1 MGRRR
6 SRRTEIF
13 QRSQQRRL
21 APSIPVAMITLVLLP
36 GMDGTGVFFAD
47 FVAAVAPRFK
57 PVVVAYPNDPALG
70 YAELETLA
78 RTYLPHNEPFLI
90 LGESFSGPIAIS
102 IAASNPSGLLG
113 LILCATFARNPHPL
127 LPAVTTVLKPF
138 PAGRLPGFIQ
148 HRNLFGRFDSPRLR
162 AKLREVG
169 TLVSARTLK
178 ARLEAV
184 SAIDVGEELRS
195 VKVPTLDL
203 RAQRDRVVSR
213 ACGTYIR
220 KILPNLSVADLD
232 ASHLLLQTVPEA
244 AIAAIDDFVRDRIK
258 ISN

>member
-1 MGRRR
+1 
-6 SRRTEIF
+6 
-13 QRSQQRRL
+13 
-21 APSIPVAMITLVLLP
+21 MITLVLLP
-36 GMDGTGVFFAD
+36 GMDGTGVFFGD
-47 FVAAVAPRFK
+47 FVAALGPQFK

-102 IAASNPSGLLG
+102 IAASNPPGLLG
-113 LILCATFARNPHPL
+113 LILCVTFVRNPHPL
-127 LPAVTTVLKPF
+127 LPMVTTILEPF
-138 PAGRLPGFIQ
+138 PAGRLPGFIL
-148 HRNLFGRFDSPRLR
+148 HRNLFGNFNSPRLR
-162 AKLREVG
+162 GKLREVG
-169 TLVSARTLK
+169 ALVSAKTLK

-184 SAIDVGEELRS
+184 SAIDASEKLRR

-203 RAQRDRVVSR
+203 RAKQDRVVSR

-220 KILPNLSVADLD
+220 RIGPNVSAADLD
-232 ASHLLLQTVPEA
+232 APHLLLQTVPEV
-244 AIAAIDDFVRDRIK
+244 AIAAIDNFMRSRIE

>member
-1 MGRRR
+1 
-6 SRRTEIF
+6 
-13 QRSQQRRL
+13 
-21 APSIPVAMITLVLLP
+21 MITLVLLP

-47 FVAAVAPRFK
+47 FVAALGPRFK
-57 PVVVAYPNDPALG
+57 PVVVVYPNDPALG
-70 YAELETLA
+70 YTELETLA
-78 RTYLPHNEPFLI
+78 RTYLPQNEPYLI

-113 LILCATFARNPHPL
+113 LILCVTFVRNPHPL
-127 LPAVTTVLKPF
+127 LPMATTILKPF

-184 SAIDVGEELRS
+184 SAVDFSEKLRR

-203 RAQRDRVVSR
+203 RANQDRVVSR
-213 ACGTYIR
+213 ACGNYIR
-220 KILPNLSVADLD
+220 RIRPNVSVADLD
-232 ASHLLLQTVPEA
+232 APHLLLQTVPEA
-244 AIAAIDDFVRDRIK
+244 AIAAIDDFMRDRIQ

>member
-1 MGRRR
+1 
-6 SRRTEIF
+6 
-13 QRSQQRRL
+13 
-21 APSIPVAMITLVLLP
+21 MITLVLLP

-47 FVAAVAPRFK
+47 FVAALGTRFK
-57 PVVVAYPNDPALG
+57 PAVVAYPNNPALG

-113 LILCATFARNPHPL
+113 LILCVTFARNPHPL
-127 LPAVTTVLKPF
+127 LPMVTTILKPF
-138 PAGRLPGFIQ
+138 PAGRLPGFIL
-148 HRNLFGRFDSPRLR
+148 HRNLFGKFDSPRLR
-162 AKLREVG
+162 GRLREVG
-169 TLVSARTLK
+169 ALVSAKTLK
-178 ARLEAV
+178 ARLEAI
-184 SAIDVGEELRS
+184 SAIDVSEKLRR

-203 RAQRDRVVSR
+203 RAKHDRVVSQ

-220 KILPNLSVADLD
+220 KILPNVRVADLD
-232 ASHLLLQTVPEA
+232 APHMLLQTVPEA
-244 AIAAIDDFVRDRIK
+244 AIAGIADFVRNRIE